1 MCKLLA
7 AATLAAALAA
17 HAQTRDCFRQHRRL
31 PRWSLRIAFLSVP
44 APDPP
49 LLERQGPSDGRVRN
63 WTAFGGL
70 PVPVSFNQRPAAAL
84 VVQADTAKQVPIA
97 GVRAEVINS
106 QIRLQTPGEVQ
117 RFLQIGFLQELEGG
131 VFFTKRCV

>member
-17 HAQTRDCFRQHRRL
+17 DAQTRDCFRQHRRL

-49 LLERQGPSDGRVRN
+49 LLERRVLAMARPKLD
-63 WTAFGGL
+63 AFGGL
-70 PVPVSFNQRPAAAL
+70 TPVPVSFNQRPAAAL

-97 GVRAEVINS
+97 GVGAEVINS
-106 QIRLQTPGEVQ
+106 QIRFQTPGEVQ